1 MNSLKTEFIKY
12 LEEKYLDRINED
24 INEMLVSIKETG
36 ILLRTDVVDLSALDT
51 DELEFIFKVKTR
63 SEVLKIDGNPKL
75 YSFEVEYSC
84 LLNNGIHNL
93 VLRSVKEINFGK
105 FPYKDALTDSFI
117 PLNKK
122 ENYEKLAHRFL
133 KYYLKEN
140 YKQYP
145 LNVMEL
151 VNKVGV
157 RIYTST
163 NFDDSLG
170 KVIFKNCEV
179 QLTQDIQKVRIEKG
193 SIIINLKNMYLTG
206 NNKLAR
212 TTIVHECLHW
222 HYHRK
227 AFEIIMLLNDQYKYF
242 DFSEYSQ
249 NDTDPIKSALAWM
262 EVQAYAVTKS
272 CMMLEDNVR
281 KYITDSFDE
290 LKKHHNSAVDLI
302 DYYYSVVN
310 SISDAFGTTLSDTV
324 KRLIFL
330 GYEEVGSLRNEY
342 YGSYVDSVAQNEN
355 LNEHQTRRIS
365 KQIYDYMIK
374 NSPNLMLAIQ
384 SGLYVFAEG
393 FVVIKSPEYVIRI
406 GDNYILNSYSR
417 NHIEEC
423 SLIFNITK
431 SYKSKFNASNAL
443 QFITANSSIG
453 NATIL
458 IGDTDSYVIAP
469 FMLNSILEQD
479 EPIRSHI
486 LKNSYIHED
495 KFSFS
500 EYFKILIEKYGF
512 SSVKDLMEVTHCSRS
527 VIENYRDLDDTPYSV
542 EKVLSICAGMRLLPP
557 ESKHLIKKSGVI
569 DLKSDS
575 KRSKIY
581 KHLVENCWNEGI
593 EKWNK
598 LLSDS
603 HVPLLYN
610 DF

>member
-1 MNSLKTEFIKY
+1 LNSLRTEFIKY
-12 LEEKYLDRINED
+12 LEDKYLDRINED
-24 INEMLVSIKETG
+24 INQTLVSIKETG
-36 ILLRTDVVDLSALDT
+36 ILLRTDVVDLSALDS
-51 DELEFIFKVKTR
+51 DNLEFIFKVKTR
-63 SEVLKIDGNPKL
+63 SEVLKIDGNTKL

-84 LLNNGIHNL
+84 LLNNGINNL
-93 VLRSVKEINFGK
+93 VLRSVKEINSGK
-105 FPYKDALTDSFI
+105 FQYKDALTDSFI
-117 PLNKK
+117 PFNKK
-122 ENYEKLAHRFL
+122 ENYEKLALRFL
-133 KYYLKEN
+133 KYYLNEN

-157 RIYTST
+157 RVYTST
-163 NFDDSLG
+163 NFEDSLG
-170 KVIFKNCEV
+170 KVVFKDCEL
-179 QLTQDIQKVRIEKG
+179 QLSQEGQQVRIEKG

-212 TTIVHECLHW
+212 TTLVHECLHW

-242 DFSEYSQ
+242 DFNEYNQ

-272 CMMLEDNVR
+272 CMMLEDNVH
-281 KYITDSFDE
+281 KYVTASFDE
-290 LKKHHNSAVDLI
+290 LKEHYKNATELV
-302 DYYYSVVN
+302 DYYYSIVN
-310 SISDAFGTTLSDTV
+310 SISDAFGTTISDTV

-330 GYEEVGSLRNEY
+330 GYKEVENLRNEY
-342 YGSYVDSVAQNEN
+342 YGSYIDSVVQNEK

-365 KQIYDYMIK
+365 KQIYEYMIN
-374 NSPNLMLAIQ
+374 NSLNLRLAIQ
-384 SGLYVFAEG
+384 SGLYVYAEG
-393 FVVIKSPEYVIRI
+393 FVVIKSPEYVIKI
-406 GDNYILNSYSR
+406 GDNYILNSNSR

-431 SYKSKFNASNAL
+431 NYKSKFNASNAL
-443 QFITANSSIG
+443 QFITANSSTS

-469 FMLNSILEQD
+469 FMISSILEQD

-495 KFSFS
+495 KLSFS
-500 EYFKILIEKYGF
+500 EYFKLLIDKYGF
-512 SSVKDLMEVTHCSRS
+512 HSVKDLMDATHCSRS

-575 KRSKIY
+575 KRTKIY
-581 KHLVENCWNEGI
+581 KHLVEDFWNEGI

-598 LLSDS
+598 ILSDN

-610 DF
+610 GF